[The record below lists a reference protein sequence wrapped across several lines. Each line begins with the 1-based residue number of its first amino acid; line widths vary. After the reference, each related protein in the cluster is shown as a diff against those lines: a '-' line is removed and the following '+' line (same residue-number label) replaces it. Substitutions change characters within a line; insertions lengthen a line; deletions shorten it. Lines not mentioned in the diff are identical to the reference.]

1 MKRQLATGIV
11 LALLVTAV
19 PTSAGF
25 LADPIDE
32 GIYFVSYQRGQM
44 LRGNV
49 LFDREKKVRQRL
61 ERQSHEFC
69 LAQGYR
75 YLRFPTLGEIAE
87 DDYLRAVW
95 SVAAG
100 DDSQN
105 TSQVEGTQY
114 ALNHVHKSRA
124 LLLLSVDPREG
135 YEPCRVWD

>member
-1 MKRQLATGIV
+1 MRGKLATAIV
-11 LALLVTAV
+11 VVMLATSV
-19 PTSAGF
+19 PASAGF

-61 ERQSHEFC
+61 ERKSHEFC
-69 LAQGYR
+69 LAEGYR
-75 YLRFPTLGEIAE
+75 YLRFPTLGEIAQ

-100 DDSQN
+100 DASQN
-105 TSQVEGTQY
+105 TSQVEGTEY
-114 ALNHVHKSRA
+114 ALNHVHKTRA

-135 YEPCRVWD
+135 YELCQPWD